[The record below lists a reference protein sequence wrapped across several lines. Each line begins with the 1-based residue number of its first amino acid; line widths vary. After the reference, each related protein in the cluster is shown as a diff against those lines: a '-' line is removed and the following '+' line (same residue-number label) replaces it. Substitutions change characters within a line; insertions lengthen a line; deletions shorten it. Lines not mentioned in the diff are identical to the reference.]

1 MDVPRP
7 QRRRTRSAARELGA
21 DPSKI
26 RIWHVMATGAAM
38 AVVAAGI
45 GGALALYFVLHSH
58 QLGTFDAAFDSE
70 CRQSIRLIDVAF
82 NRRIAGTLQ
91 RVGAFLHAVPSI
103 NQDLLDQFCRA
114 SSFDTSIVYAVSV
127 TPVLAL
133 DQVAQYERLA
143 NHSISPQP
151 ANSPGNQTRVNGVSV
166 TSPVLFMYPRKLT
179 PAIQG
184 FDQLSEPVRRSTLRP
199 LLESTTR
206 TMAIS
211 NPIWLLYNASGFV
224 AWTKAPNRT
233 ETTDDT
239 PFVQWIGGMTLFTA
253 DLLNTTLGMDQRHK
267 GVHMTIFHASGER
280 LYSTLTPA
288 DEKRIVGT
296 NDYQFAVFDQQWRAA
311 CLATRSY
318 RRGFLSSAPIVIAVI
333 TVIMG
338 LAAAE
343 LTRRI
348 MFKKW
353 VATYVDERL
362 RSQDRLLHSLA
373 LSAKAVVDTM
383 PDGLV
388 VVNAHGRILALNDAA
403 LTMTGYS
410 VSELERTPVTDIV
423 APTLVTVSETDTEST
438 SHESVVPAETQP
450 QSDIEA
456 LIARPPPPPPPITAT
471 PNRYAPPTPPDARPF
486 PVGEFDGNVLRP
498 DRTTVAVTVFVHP
511 ATDDP
516 HMTLDARALFPNG
529 ESAGFALMPNVSQRD
544 AITQIIL
551 LHVISDEE
559 VQTRAAVAK
568 AQRDKQRAHAS
579 KLSMLQILTSSLFPR
594 VMTIRRTLGWLQ
606 RRTEITEQ
614 AAAPSM
620 AVAPARVRVGTAYAH
635 PFPPSRGLTGPTLH
649 GAPHPALPPIAPAVA
664 HMVDF
669 MEDLALY
676 VGSPLPAEYAVGAGT
691 VSVQRILRDQLDRVA
706 PVTTAKRLRVHATVD
721 PPDLVLR
728 GDSAVLRL
736 IIAKIVALGSRIA
749 RRGATW
755 TIRYA
760 LVTAGSDAPPDM
772 TAAPLHGRARSVDS
786 PAPAAPR
793 PATEAFPSGRMPSSN
808 TRVSTNGAWQRRR
821 SRRATALSAPLEDPL
836 AASARA
842 AATPMLEFTH
852 RLTAVDQWLDLH
864 DLEQV
869 LAQQARH
876 DDACTAG
883 LTYLGLEQL
892 VDRLGGTFRRGI
904 DPATGLRYL
913 SLRIAVAALG
923 FEMVPRDDEDE
934 VDIDGPGLAHGA

>member
-1 MDVPRP
+1 MDAPRP

-21 DPSKI
+21 DPSNI
-26 RIWHVMATGAAM
+26 RNWHVMAAGAAM
-38 AVVAAGI
+38 AVVAAGV
-45 GGALALYFVLHSH
+45 GGAFALYFVLHSH
-58 QLGTFDAAFDSE
+58 QLGTFQAAFDSE

-82 NRRIAGTLQ
+82 NRRITGTLQ

-103 NQDLLDQFCRA
+103 NQDLLDQFCGA
-114 SSFDTSIVYAVSV
+114 SSFDESIVYAVSV

-143 NHSISPQP
+143 NRSISPQP
-151 ANSPGNQTRVNGVSV
+151 SPANNPGNQTRVNGVPV
-166 TSPVLFMYPRKLT
+166 TSPVLFIIR
-179 PAIQG
+179 G

-199 LLESTTR
+199 LLESPTR

-233 ETTDDT
+233 ETTADT
-239 PFVQWIGGMTLFTA
+239 PFTQWIGGITLFTA

-288 DEKRIVGT
+288 DEKRIVAT
-296 NDYQFAVFDQQWRAA
+296 YDYQFAVFDQQWRAA

-353 VATYVDERL
+353 VAKYVDERL

-373 LSAKAVVDTM
+373 SSAMAVVDTM

-388 VVNAHGRILALNDAA
+388 VVNTHGRILALNDAA
-403 LTMTGYS
+403 LTMTGFT
-410 VSELERTPVTDIV
+410 VAELEQIPVTDIV

-450 QSDIEA
+450 QSDIEP
-456 LIARPPPPPPPITAT
+456 LIARSPPPPPTTAT
-471 PNRYAPPTPPDARPF
+471 PNRHAPLTPPEARPF
-486 PVGEFDGNVLRP
+486 PVGEFDGTVLRR
-498 DRTTVAVTVFVHP
+498 DRTTVAVTVFVHA

-516 HMTLDARALFPNG
+516 HMTLDARALFPIG
-529 ESAGFALMPNVSQRD
+529 ENAGFSLLPNVSQRD

-559 VQTRAAVAK
+559 VRTRAAVAK
-568 AQRDKQRAHAS
+568 AQRDMQRAHAS
-579 KLSMLQILTSSLFPR
+579 KLSMLQILASSLFPR

-614 AAAPSM
+614 AAASSM
-620 AVAPARVRVGTAYAH
+620 AVASSRVRVGTAYAH
-635 PFPPSRGLTGPTLH
+635 PLPQSRGRPGPTLH
-649 GAPHPALPPIAPAVA
+649 GAPHPALPPTAPAVA
-664 HMVDF
+664 HMVEF

-676 VGSPLPAEYAVGAGT
+676 IGSPLPAEYAVGAGT
-691 VSVQRILRDQLDRVA
+691 VSVQRILRDQLDNVA
-706 PVTTAKRLRVHATVD
+706 PVATAKRLRVLATVD

-760 LVTAGSDAPPDM
+760 LVTAGTDAPPDI
-772 TAAPLHGRARSVDS
+772 TAAPPHVRARSVDS

-793 PATEAFPSGRMPSSN
+793 PVADTVPTDRAPTSDTRAF
-808 TRVSTNGAWQRRR
+808 TNGA
-821 SRRATALSAPLEDPL
+821 RATPPQPPRDGVGRAPLEDPL

-842 AATPMLEFTH
+842 GRDTVLE
-852 RLTAVDQWLDLH
+852 
-864 DLEQV
+864 LE
-869 LAQQARH
+869 APS
-876 DDACTAG
+876 D
-883 LTYLGLEQL
+883 
-892 VDRLGGTFRRGI
+892 GG
-904 DPATGLRYL
+904 
-913 SLRIAVAALG
+913 
-923 FEMVPRDDEDE
+923 
-934 VDIDGPGLAHGA
+934 

>member
-7 QRRRTRSAARELGA
+7 QRQRTRSAAIELGA
-21 DPSKI
+21 EPSKV
-26 RIWHVMATGAAM
+26 RNWHVMAAGAAM

-91 RVGAFLHAVPSI
+91 RVGAFLYAVPSI
-103 NQDLLDQFCRA
+103 NQDLLDQFCGA

-133 DQVAQYERLA
+133 SQVAQY
-143 NHSISPQP
+143 
-151 ANSPGNQTRVNGVSV
+151 
-166 TSPVLFMYPRKLT
+166 PRTLT
-179 PAIQG
+179 PAIRG
-184 FDQLSEPVRRSTLRP
+184 FDQLSETVRRSTLRP
-199 LLESTTR
+199 LLESTTQN
-206 TMAIS
+206 MAIS

-233 ETTDDT
+233 ETTDET
-239 PFVQWIGGMTLFTA
+239 PFVQWIGGITLFTA
-253 DLLNTTLGMDQRHK
+253 DLLNATLGMDQRHK
-267 GVHMTIFHASGER
+267 GVHMTIFHATGER

-288 DEKRIVGT
+288 DEKRILAMH
-296 NDYQFAVFDQQWRAA
+296 DYQFAVFDQQWRAT
-311 CLATRSY
+311 CLATRGY

-348 MFKKW
+348 IFKRLFAK
-353 VATYVDERL
+353 YVDERL

-373 LSAKAVVDTM
+373 SSAKAVVDTM

-410 VSELERTPVTDIV
+410 VAELEQIPVTDIV
-423 APTLVTVSETDTEST
+423 APTPATESEIDTEST
-438 SHESVVPAETQP
+438 SHESAVPAEP
-450 QSDIEA
+450 QSRRDIEP
-456 LIARPPPPPPPITAT
+456 LIALPPPPPPTT
-471 PNRYAPPTPPDARPF
+471 APPNPYARLLPSDARPL
-486 PVGEFDGNVLRP
+486 PVGEFDGTVLRR
-498 DRTTVAVTVFVHP
+498 DRTTVAVTVFVHA

-516 HMTLDARALFPNG
+516 HMALDARTLFPNV
-529 ESAGFALMPNVSQRD
+529 ENAGFSLLPNVSQRD

-559 VQTRAAVAK
+559 VQTRTAVAK

-594 VMTIRRTLGWLQ
+594 VMTIRRTLRWLQ
-606 RRTEITEQ
+606 RRTETTEQ
-614 AAAPSM
+614 ATASSR
-620 AVAPARVRVGTAYAH
+620 AVAPAARTRVGTAYAY
-635 PFPPSRGLTGPTLH
+635 PPPQSRGRPGPTLQ
-649 GAPHPALPPIAPAVA
+649 GAPHPVLPPTAPAVA
-664 HMVDF
+664 HMVEF

-676 VGSPLPAEYAVGAGT
+676 VGSPLPAEYAVGAG
-691 VSVQRILRDQLDRVA
+691 SAAVQRILRGQLDRVA
-706 PVTTAKRLRVHATVD
+706 PVTAAKRMRVLATVD

-736 IIAKIVALGSRIA
+736 IIAKIIALGSRIA

-760 LVTAGSDAPPDM
+760 LVTAGADASPDMAAAPPR
-772 TAAPLHGRARSVDS
+772 GRARSVDS
-786 PAPAAPR
+786 QAPAVPM
-793 PATEAFPSGRMPSSN
+793 PATNTSPKTSQAPTGE
-808 TRVSTNGAWQRRR
+808 TRVPINGARQRRR

-836 AASARA
+836 DASSRTAAC
-842 AATPMLEFTH
+842 AATEPMLELTQH
-852 RLTAVDQWLDLH
+852 LTAVDQWLDLH

-876 DDACTAG
+876 DDAYTAG
-883 LTYLGLEQL
+883 LTYLGIEQL
-892 VDRLGGTFRRGI
+892 VDRLGGTLRRGV
-904 DPATGLRYL
+904 DSVTAVRYL
-913 SLRIAVAALG
+913 SLRIPVAALG
-923 FEMVPRDDEDE
+923 FEVVRRADEDE
-934 VDIDGPGLAHGA
+934 ESAKGPGLAHGA

>member
-1 MDVPRP
+1 MDAPRP

-26 RIWHVMATGAAM
+26 RNWHAMAAGAAM

-45 GGALALYFVLHSH
+45 GGALALYFVLHSN

-91 RVGAFLHAVPSI
+91 RVGAFLYAVPSI

-127 TPVLAL
+127 TPVLGL
-133 DQVAQYERLA
+133 NQVAQY
-143 NHSISPQP
+143 
-151 ANSPGNQTRVNGVSV
+151 
-166 TSPVLFMYPRKLT
+166 PRTLT
-179 PAIQG
+179 PVIRG

-199 LLESTTR
+199 LLESATR
-206 TMAIS
+206 NMAIS

-239 PFVQWIGGMTLFTA
+239 PFVQWIGGITLFTA

-288 DEKRIVGT
+288 NEKRIMT
-296 NDYQFAVFDQQWRAA
+296 TLDYQFAVFDQQWRAT

-353 VATYVDERL
+353 VAKYVDERL
-362 RSQDRLLHSLA
+362 RSQVRLLHSLA
-373 LSAKAVVDTM
+373 SSAKAVVDSM
-383 PDGLV
+383 PDGLM

-410 VSELERTPVTDIV
+410 VAELERIPVTVIV
-423 APTLVTVSETDTEST
+423 APTPATESETDTEST
-438 SHESVVPAETQP
+438 SHESAVPAETTRP
-450 QSDIEA
+450 QTDVEP
-456 LIARPPPPPPPITAT
+456 LISLPPPPPPTTATPNSYSRPPPPPNP
-471 PNRYAPPTPPDARPF
+471 RPF
-486 PVGEFDGNVLRP
+486 PMGEFDGTVLRR
-498 DRTTVAVTVFVHP
+498 DHTTVAVKVFVHA

-529 ESAGFALMPNVSQRD
+529 ENAGFSLLPNVSQRD

-579 KLSMLQILTSSLFPR
+579 KLSLLQILTSSLFPR
-594 VMTIRRTLGWLQ
+594 VMTILRTLGWLQ
-606 RRTEITEQ
+606 RRTEVTEQ
-614 AAAPSM
+614 AAASSRV
-620 AVAPARVRVGTAYAH
+620 VAPPARTRVGTAYAH
-635 PFPPSRGLTGPTLH
+635 PVPQSRGLMGPTLH
-649 GAPHPALPPIAPAVA
+649 SVPHPALPSTAPAVA
-664 HMVDF
+664 HMVEF

-706 PVTTAKRLRVHATVD
+706 PVTAAKRLRVLATVD

-755 TIRYA
+755 TIRHA
-760 LVTAGSDAPPDM
+760 LISAGTDAPPDIA
-772 TAAPLHGRARSVDS
+772 AAPPHGRARSVDS

-793 PATEAFPSGRMPSSN
+793 PAADAFPSGRMPSST
-808 TRVSTNGAWQRRR
+808 TRVSTNGARQRR

-836 AASARA
+836 AATAHA
-842 AATPMLEFTH
+842 AAEPMLEFTH
-852 RLTAVDQWLDLH
+852 SLTAVDQWLDLH

-869 LAQQARH
+869 LTQQARH
-876 DDACTAG
+876 DDVCTAG
-883 LTYLGLEQL
+883 LTYLGIEQL
-892 VDRLGGTFRRGI
+892 VDRLGGTFRRGV
-904 DPATGLRYL
+904 DSATGVQYL

-923 FEMVPRDDEDE
+923 FEVVRRDEDGE
-934 VDIDGPGLAHGA
+934 EERPGLAHGA